1 MNRDIARKNIKVG
14 LGAGA
19 ISFIMFGLSFVTA
32 AVYTAS

>member
-19 ISFIMFGLSFVTA
+19 ICFIMFGLAFVTA
-32 AVYTAS
+32 AVYNAS